1 MFNKLKILT
10 KMKIKNLI
18 AVAALLMGSTNA
30 FAQGPGLGA
39 EFAKGGLIYATSNID
54 AAKLTADATV
64 ESVSDNAAGKALI
77 EEKAIEIPATLTVDV
92 DGETWAITVIGVTVG
107 WESAGLD
114 ATGIETFS
122 VDETNFAA
130 AYDDFSAFT
139 ALKNVTVVDNE
150 KTPLIASIPNLN
162 DPLVLETLDIEKCPG
177 ITAITTLFTD
187 GKLSSIKVPAT
198 ITSIPDNA
206 FQNCEELSEFAFNKD
221 LTYIGE
227 YAFSGTALA
236 AADLTAATG
245 ILAIE
250 EGAFQGTALTT
261 FTVPKAVTD
270 IFDYA
275 FDGCA
280 KLATVAFEDKS
291 ACTYIGGAAFQ
302 GTALSSIEL
311 PAGITSL
318 SYKVFAKTKFT
329 EFTFIGTNIGEQA
342 FGSCTSLKTFNFPKA
357 DGSEFVD
364 YKAFAGCTYPV
375 KFSTTI
381 EFATAYGLANPPI
394 NCEWDYQTPEPETI
408 KISGGFG
415 KWYSGTKDIVIDPA
429 DGKVKVYSVYVD
441 NDGDG
446 TAYFQGLKIV
456 DGMYQIPAGTHVI
469 VKSSAEKVEYVD
481 MTGYLAG
488 NNVLE
493 DHMFTFPAKTSDT
506 SWTLAEFQ
514 VNDIQGIDC
523 YSNDVYWGWDGFSS
537 NNAPYLYR
545 LTNKNGIGFAQ
556 FTGVDLTPGQFFI
569 QSCMNP
575 NDAGRLNVVWLEDD
589 ATAIKGVK
597 KAAAE
602 AGAIYNLS
610 GQKVNASYKGVV
622 IKEGKKY
629 IQK

>member
-1 MFNKLKILT
+1 
-10 KMKIKNLI
+10 MKIKNLI

-54 AAKLTADATV
+54 AEKLTADAEV
-64 ESVSDNAAGKALI
+64 AKVSDNANGQALI
-77 EEKAIEIPATLTVDV
+77 DAKAIEIPATLTVDV
-92 DGETWAITVIGVTVG
+92 DDETWTITVVGVAAG

-114 ATGIETFS
+114 ATGIETLS
-122 VDETNFAA
+122 VDETNFTAV
-130 AYDDFSAFT
+130 YEDFSAFT

-150 KTPLIASIPNLN
+150 ETPQIFAIPTLT
-162 DPLVLETLDIEKCPG
+162 DALVLETLDIEKCTG
-177 ITAITTLFTD
+177 ITAIPDNQFNG
-187 GKLSSIKVPAT
+187 GKLASIKVPAT
-198 ITSIPDNA
+198 ITYVGDNA
-206 FQNCEELSEFAFNKD
+206 FKDCEGLSAFAFNKD
-221 LTYIGE
+221 LTNIGE

-245 ILAIE
+245 ITDIN
-250 EGAFQGTALTT
+250 EGAFQGTAITS
-261 FTVPKAVTD
+261 FIVPKGVFNIWAS
-270 IFDYA
+270 A

-280 KLATVAFEDKS
+280 NLATVTFEAES
-291 ACTYIGGAAFQ
+291 ACIYIGDAAFQ

-311 PAGITSL
+311 PDAITVLNSQ
-318 SYKVFAKTKFT
+318 VFAKTKFT
-329 EFTFIGTNIGEQA
+329 EFTFKGEQVNYQA
-342 FGSCTSLKTFNFPKA
+342 FGSCTSLKTFNFPNA
-357 DGSEFVD
+357 TDD
-364 YKAFAGCTYPV
+364 LMTYNIDNYAFAGCIYPV
-375 KFSTTI
+375 TLVTSMD
-381 EFATAYGLANPPI
+381 FAMNYGPAPANCKWQYDI
-394 NCEWDYQTPEPETI
+394 PEPETI
-408 KISGGFG
+408 SIKDGFG
-415 KWYSGTKDIVIDPA
+415 KWYSSTVDIMIDPEDA
-429 DGKVKVYSVYVD
+429 KVYSVYVD

-481 MTGYLAG
+481 FTYG
-488 NNVLE
+488 NCSVLV
-493 DHMFTFPAKTSDT
+493 DHMFTFDPKT
-506 SWTLAEFQ
+506 TLADFQ
-514 VNDIQGIDC
+514 TGASSGIAWDLGPVNIWWP
-523 YSNDVYWGWDGFSS
+523 NDYFSGVT
-537 NNAPYLYR
+537 APYLYR

-556 FTGVDLTPGQFFI
+556 FTGVDIQKNQFFI
-569 QSCMNP
+569 QSTKAP
-575 NDAGRLNVVWLEDD
+575 DAAGRLNVVWVEDD